1 MAAEHRVDPIWLE
14 VVATQLTRSSKAA
27 LQASHELLGHY
38 SDTGDDPTQ
47 RAVDD
52 LTNRA
57 SEALGAL
64 AGSLADTSCALQNAV
79 AGHAAADRPANAPG
93 PEHGQGV

>member
-14 VVATQLTRSSKAA
+14 VVATQLTRSSGAA
-27 LQASHELLGHY
+27 LDASRELLGHY

-57 SEALGAL
+57 GEALGAL
-64 AGSLADTSCALQNAV
+64 TSSLADTSCALQETI
-79 AGHAAADRPANAPG
+79 GSHAAPDRPAPKPG
-93 PEHGQGV
+93 RGV

>member
-27 LQASHELLGHY
+27 LDASHELLGHY

-57 SEALGAL
+57 GEALRSL
-64 AGSLADTSCALQNAV
+64 TSSLADASCALQKAV
-79 AGHAAADRPANAPG
+79 ILHAAPDRPG
-93 PEHGQGV
+93 PKRRRGV